1 MKIILQQKMKK
12 FSLSISLIILI
23 VACSTNHEKSS
34 GFITKLGD
42 DTLAVERFY
51 KYGNKFKAD
60 VVVRTPKT
68 VLTRYEGILNETG
81 GLTEMKEYRFDPNTG
96 LLGEGNLFR
105 IFKIKGDSIEI
116 TTHLNIERKKSSIQ
130 IDSDV
135 LPFIEYTHWPFELA
149 LNKTKAQVSDTAK
162 VPMLAGRRVLDF
174 SIIEVD
180 EATKIVKHPFRGEM
194 VVNLTEE
201 KSLLTLD
208 AGKTTRKLFV
218 ERTENVDVASVAK
231 TFMNYETQGKIFGAL
246 SAAVIN
252 NYKVNGVNFRLDYGS
267 PSKRGREI
275 FGGIVKYGERW
286 RTGANRATHIKFDK
300 DITIGNLEVPAG
312 EYTLFSI
319 PEEDG
324 GTLIINTQTGQNGRN
339 YNPDLDLG
347 RISLNRKNLPETI
360 ENFTIS
366 IKKAGA
372 DATLNLSWG
381 NTTYFV
387 IIKA

>member
-1 MKIILQQKMKK
+1 M
-12 FSLSISLIILI
+12 
-23 VACSTNHEKSS
+23 
-34 GFITKLGD
+34 
-42 DTLAVERFY
+42 
-51 KYGNKFKAD
+51 
-60 VVVRTPKT
+60 
-68 VLTRYEGILNETG
+68 
-81 GLTEMKEYRFDPNTG
+81 
-96 LLGEGNLFR
+96 LGEGNLFR